1 MKRFVLGIV
10 FPLLLAAFIS
20 APGTAANAQEKVT
33 LRMAVWLPPLHHLSK
48 SLVAWSA
55 QIEEASNGTLLIK
68 LDSAALAK
76 PPGQYDLAKK
86 GVADLAYHVFGY
98 TPGRFQIIRATELPF
113 LSPNAEVGSQ
123 ATWDWYERNVGA
135 DKEMPDVKLIT
146 LWIHGPGLIHTKN
159 EIKTLEDLQGVK
171 LRVGGGGVA
180 MSEALGAVPV
190 PMSATQAHESLLR
203 GTTDGTM
210 FPWESVSGFRL
221 TDLVTYH
228 LEVPGGLYS
237 TPFALV
243 MNQKAFDELSPEHQ
257 AILDEFGGINGAK
270 FIGRRWDEAD
280 AVGRNAAESNGNTI
294 QTIADD
300 ELGRLRSKVAFMEGV
315 WLKDAKALGFDG
327 EALLA
332 DLRATIERF
341 ASTN

>member
-1 MKRFVLGIV
+1 MKRFVAGVVL
-10 FPLLLAAFIS
+10 PLLLAVFMA
-20 APGTAANAQEKVT
+20 AQGTVANAQDKVA
-33 LRMAVWLPPLHHLSK
+33 LRMAVWLPPVHHLSHT
-48 SLVAWSA
+48 LTDWAA
-55 QIEEASNGTLLIK
+55 QIEKASGGSLVVK
-68 LDSAALAK
+68 LDSAPLAK

-113 LSPNAEVGSQ
+113 ISPNAEIGSQ
-123 ATWDWYERNVGA
+123 ATWDWYSRNIGA
-135 DKEMPDVKLIT
+135 GKEMSDVKLIT

-190 PMSATQAHESLLR
+190 PMSATQAHESLQR

-210 FPWESVSGFRL
+210 FPWESIAGFRL
-221 TDLVTYH
+221 TELVGYH

-243 MNQKAFDELSPEHQ
+243 MNRKSFDELSPEHQ
-257 AILDEFGGINGAK
+257 AILDRFGGIAGAK
-270 FIGRRWDEAD
+270 FIGKRWDEAD
-280 AVGRNAAESNGNTI
+280 AAGKQSAQANGNTI
-294 QTIADD
+294 QTISDG
-300 ELGRLRSKVAFMEGV
+300 ELVRLKEKVAFMDSV
-315 WLKDAKALGFDG
+315 WLADAEKLGLDG

-332 DLRATIERF
+332 DLRATMERF
-341 ASTN
+341 AATN